1 MERPSGIPAGTS
13 NENWKAYLNCVFSAA
28 DTEDLN
34 ALEDARVE
42 PKDLRIGTDDVPHN
56 TARKLA
62 AFRIFGASPLDK
74 LHAEVQWRGFNIRFG
89 TLLHHSAILSQEI
102 LWDVFEHSFR
112 FDLLALDMLLAR
124 VEWETNRIERME
136 CLRSVFP
143 GEGSFL
149 VDKIPDKNEGLGAEE
164 WTHKIDFLNNLA
176 RVMKSWPGP
185 PDCVFQSGET
195 NEQNTDVLEQKLAIY
210 YCQTLYEN
218 FGRPPVLPRRIPV
231 SRPLT
236 GRIPYTR

>member
-1 MERPSGIPAGTS
+1 MERPSGIPTGTS
-13 NENWKAYLNCVFSAA
+13 NKNWKAYLNCVFSAA

-42 PKDLRIGTDDVPHN
+42 PRDLRIGTDDVPHN
-56 TARKLA
+56 TAQKLA

-102 LWDVFEHSFR
+102 SWDVFEHSFR
-112 FDLLALDMLLAR
+112 FDLLALDILLAR

-143 GEGSFL
+143 REGSFL
-149 VDKIPDKNEGLGAEE
+149 VNKIPDKNEGLGAEE

-185 PDCVFQSGET
+185 PDCMFQSG
-195 NEQNTDVLEQKLAIY
+195 
-210 YCQTLYEN
+210 
-218 FGRPPVLPRRIPV
+218 
-231 SRPLT
+231 
-236 GRIPYTR
+236 